1 MALTIT
7 DDSISGDYTSHT
19 ARQVSGDQRA
29 WTVSWLPGQL
39 LDRNS
44 AITAM
49 ILAEVAEASAPQP
62 GDRLMPHIDGW
73 AAELGLTA
81 PDALARVS
89 APSGCT
95 SAGKDG
101 AEVADPEAGS

>member
-1 MALTIT
+1 MGLTFT
-7 DDSISGDYTSHT
+7 DDHISGDYTVHT
-19 ARQVSGDQRA
+19 ASRVPGDPRA

-49 ILAEVAEASAPQP
+49 ILAEVAEASTPQA

-89 APSGCT
+89 APSGYRST
-95 SAGKDG
+95 GKDS